1 METDR
6 WKLVDDLL
14 QSALEVAPERREE
27 FLAQACGG
35 DSALVDEIN
44 SLLTSH
50 RRAGDFL
57 ERPAV
62 EIAARAI
69 AADVAPS
76 LSQPLVG
83 QIVSHYRVLKT
94 IGRGGMGSVWLAER
108 CDGRFERKVAI
119 KFIHFA
125 VLDATG
131 AERFKR
137 EGAILGKLSHPQI
150 AELID
155 AGLTPTGEPF
165 LVLEY
170 VEGRPIDEYCD
181 DNKLSVDARIHL
193 FLDVL
198 SAVAHAHSNLI
209 VHRDIKPSNV
219 FIRIDGQV
227 KLLDFGIAKVLADDG
242 AQTQLTGELS
252 RVLTPQYAAPEQMTG
267 EAITTATD
275 VYLLGVLLFVLLTGK
290 HPTGMSGNSPADLVK
305 SITETEARLASQS
318 VASVNGTVPA
328 EKRGATPDKLKRM
341 LRGDLDTIVA
351 KTLKKNPAE
360 RYASVTALA
369 DDLRRY
375 LKHEPISARPDT
387 LPYRIRKYARRHRLG
402 VAVAAALVALVAGF
416 VVTQAVQL
424 RRITRERDRADRIA
438 NFMTGVFKVSDPNER
453 VGDKVTAREV
463 LDKAAQDINTSLS
476 NDPDLQ
482 AQMMRVMGRAYLNLG
497 FFDRAQALF
506 ERSIQVG
513 GPLDAQRDRDTLQ
526 AMHDLAWA
534 LMQEGRLA
542 EAEKL
547 ARKLLDI
554 QRRVMGPDHNDTL
567 GTMGVLAFTLCQE
580 GHCAEGVKINRE
592 VLEKQKRIL
601 GPDGYGTLITMD
613 NLAGMLHDNGQME
626 EAMALQQDSV
636 ERHLRVYGPKNIGTI
651 NSMLDLGELQ
661 RDTGQY
667 DAARKTLRGLM
678 AIEQRVL
685 DPDQGE
691 MAATKCD
698 LASILVKR
706 GKTAEA
712 LTLLEDAIDHL
723 PPRIAGGLESD
734 PLFASLHGDPR
745 FVALVARAKSRVSSQ
760 KPH

>member
-1 METDR
+1 MEAER

-14 QSALEVAPERREE
+14 QSALDLAPERREE
-27 FLAQACGG
+27 FLAQACGDDAELTG
-35 DSALVDEIN
+35 EIN

-62 EIAARAI
+62 EIAARAL
-69 AADVAPS
+69 AADTAPW

-83 QIVSHYRVLKT
+83 QVVSHYRILKMV
-94 IGRGGMGSVWLAER
+94 GRGGMGSVWLAER

-125 VLDATG
+125 VLDAAG

-170 VEGRPIDEYCD
+170 VEGHPIDEYCD

-198 SAVAHAHSNLI
+198 SAVAHAHRNLI
-209 VHRDIKPSNV
+209 VHRDIKPTNV
-219 FIRIDGQV
+219 FIRIDAQV
-227 KLLDFGIAKVLADDG
+227 KLLDFGIAKVLAGD
-242 AQTQLTGELS
+242 AAPAQLTGELT
-252 RVLTPQYAAPEQMTG
+252 RVLTPQYAAPEQLTG

-275 VYLLGVLLFVLLTGK
+275 IYLLGILLFVLLTGK
-290 HPTGMSGNSPADLVK
+290 HPTGAGPHSPADLVK
-305 SITETEARLASQS
+305 SITETQARLASHA
-318 VASVNGTVPA
+318 VASANDTDLA
-328 EKRGATPDKLKRM
+328 EKRHATSDTLQRL
-341 LRGDLDTIVA
+341 LRGDLDTIIA
-351 KTLKKNPAE
+351 KTLKKKPEE

-387 LPYRIRKYARRHRLG
+387 LTYRLQKYVRRHRLG
-402 VAVAAALVALVAGF
+402 VAVVAALVALVVGF
-416 VVTQAVQL
+416 AVTQAVEL

-463 LDKAAQDINTSLS
+463 LDRAAKDIDSSLS

-482 AQMMRVMGRAYLNLG
+482 SQMMRVMGRAYLNMGL
-497 FFDRAQALF
+497 FSRAQGLF
-506 ERSIQVG
+506 ERSIQLG
-513 GPLDAQRDRDTLQ
+513 GSFDALRDRGSLQ

-534 LMQEGRLA
+534 LAQRGQLA

-547 ARKLLDI
+547 ERRLLDI

-567 GTMGVLAFTLCQE
+567 GTMGELAFTLCQE
-580 GHCAEGVKINRE
+580 GNCAEAVKINRE
-592 VLEKQKRIL
+592 VFEKQKHSL
-601 GPDGYGTLITMD
+601 GPDAYATLITMD
-613 NLAGMLHDNGQME
+613 NLAGMLHDSGQMKE
-626 EAMALQQDSV
+626 SMALQQDSV
-636 ERHLRVYGPKNIGTI
+636 ERHLRIFGPKNIGTI
-651 NSMLDLGELQ
+651 NSMLNLSELQ
-661 RDTGQY
+661 RDTGQD
-667 DAARKTLRGLM
+667 DAAIKTLNGLM
-678 AIEQRVL
+678 EIEQRVL

-691 MAATKCD
+691 IAASRYD
-698 LASILVKR
+698 LASLFVRK
-706 GKTAEA
+706 GKAAEA
-712 LTLLEDAIDHL
+712 LTLLDKAIDHL
-723 PPRIAGGLESD
+723 PPRIAMGLEAD
-734 PLFASLHGDPR
+734 PLFTPLHGDPR
-745 FVALVARAKSRVSSQ
+745 FAALIAHAKSRASSRL
-760 KPH
+760 PN

>member
-1 METDR
+1 METER

-14 QSALEVAPERREE
+14 QSALELDPERREE

-57 ERPAV
+57 ERPAA
-62 EIAARAI
+62 EIAARAM

-76 LSQPLVG
+76 LAQPLVG
-83 QIVSHYRVLKT
+83 QVVSHYRILKM

-125 VLDATG
+125 VFDLAG

-170 VEGRPIDEYCD
+170 VEGYPIDEYCD
-181 DNKLSVDARIHL
+181 DNKLSVGARIRL

-219 FIRIDGQV
+219 FIRIDAQV
-227 KLLDFGIAKVLADDG
+227 KLLDFGIAKVLAED
-242 AQTQLTGELS
+242 AVPTQLTGELS
-252 RVLTPQYAAPEQMTG
+252 RVLTPQYAAPEQLTG

-290 HPTGMSGNSPADLVK
+290 HPTGAGSHSPADLVK
-305 SITETEARLASQS
+305 SVTQTEARLASQA
-318 VASVNGTVPA
+318 VASGNDTDSA
-328 EKRGATPDKLKRM
+328 ERRRATPEKLQRV
-341 LRGDLDTIVA
+341 LHGDLDTIIA
-351 KTLKKNPAE
+351 KTLKKRPQE

-387 LPYRIRKYARRHRLG
+387 LPYRLRKYVRRHRLG
-402 VAVAAALVALVAGF
+402 AAVAAVLVALVAGF
-416 VVTQAVQL
+416 AVTQAVEL

-438 NFMTGVFKVSDPNER
+438 DFMTGVFKVSDPNER
-453 VGDKVTAREV
+453 VGDTVTAREV
-463 LDKAAQDINTSLS
+463 LDKAAKDIDTSLS
-476 NDPDLQ
+476 NDPDLKS
-482 AQMMRVMGRAYLNLG
+482 QMMRVMGRAYLNMGL
-497 FFDRAQALF
+497 FSRAQVLF
-506 ERSIQVG
+506 DRSIQIG
-513 GPLDAQRDRDTLQ
+513 GSFDAQQDRGTLQ

-534 LMQEGRLA
+534 LVQQGRLA

-547 ARKLLDI
+547 ERKVLDI
-554 QRRVMGPDHNDTL
+554 QRRVMGPEHPDTL
-567 GTMGVLAFTLCQE
+567 GTIGELAFTLCQE
-580 GHCAEGVKINRE
+580 GNCAEGVRLNRE
-592 VLEKQKRIL
+592 VLEKQKRSL
-601 GPDGYGTLITMD
+601 GPDAYYTLVTMD
-613 NLAGMLHDNGQME
+613 NLAGMLADNGQIQ
-626 EAMALQQDSV
+626 EAVVLQRDSV
-636 ERHLRVYGPKNIGTI
+636 DRHLRVFGPANIGTI
-651 NSMLDLGELQ
+651 NAMLNLADLQ
-661 RDTGQY
+661 RDTGQD
-667 DAARKTLRGLM
+667 DAAIKTLNELM
-678 AIEQRVL
+678 ETERRVL

-691 MAATKCD
+691 IAATKYD
-698 LASILVKR
+698 LASVLVRK
-706 GKTAEA
+706 GKTGEA
-712 LTLLEDAIDHL
+712 MALLDEVIDHL
-723 PPRIAGGLESD
+723 APRIAAGLETD
-734 PLFASLHGDPR
+734 PLFAPIHGDPR
-745 FVALVARAKSRVSSQ
+745 FAALVARGKRRASS
-760 KPH
+760 KPPN